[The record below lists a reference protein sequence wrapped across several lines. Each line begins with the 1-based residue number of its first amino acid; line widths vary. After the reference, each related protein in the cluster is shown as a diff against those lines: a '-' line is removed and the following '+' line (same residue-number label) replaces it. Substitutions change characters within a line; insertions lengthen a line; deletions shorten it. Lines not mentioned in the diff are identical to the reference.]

1 MEKKRHILHKILFYS
16 IFAFYV
22 IMSLAILFRA
32 THLTRTINLIPFH
45 TINSFLSRNIFH
57 IFVFSN
63 LFGNILLFVPLGIY
77 CMIFMHEKN
86 KKKAIF
92 WVFLTSLGVEIVQY
106 TFKKGVG
113 DIDDIILNVLGGY
126 IGVIFYQKWLV
137 KFENEKKLNLLIGAF
152 ALMVAIISLLAMIFY
167 YH

>member
-1 MEKKRHILHKILFYS
+1 
-16 IFAFYV
+16 
-22 IMSLAILFRA
+22 
-32 THLTRTINLIPFH
+32 
-45 TINSFLSRNIFH
+45 
-57 IFVFSN
+57 
-63 LFGNILLFVPLGIY
+63 
-77 CMIFMHEKN
+77 MHEKN

-92 WVFLTSLGVEIVQY
+92 WVFLTSLAVEIVQY

-126 IGVIFYQKWLV
+126 IGVIFYQKWLA
-137 KFENEKKLNLLIGAF
+137 KFENEKKLNLLIGAI

>member
-1 MEKKRHILHKILFYS
+1 
-16 IFAFYV
+16 
-22 IMSLAILFRA
+22 
-32 THLTRTINLIPFH
+32 
-45 TINSFLSRNIFH
+45 
-57 IFVFSN
+57 
-63 LFGNILLFVPLGIY
+63 
-77 CMIFMHEKN
+77 MHEKN